1 MLQIQPCPERV
12 EGRAER
18 TNAVVDKLTTGAV
31 QAVCGP
37 PKPERP

>member
-18 TNAVVDKLTTGAV
+18 TNAVVDKLTHWGGASRLR
-31 QAVCGP
+31 AT
-37 PKPERP
+37 